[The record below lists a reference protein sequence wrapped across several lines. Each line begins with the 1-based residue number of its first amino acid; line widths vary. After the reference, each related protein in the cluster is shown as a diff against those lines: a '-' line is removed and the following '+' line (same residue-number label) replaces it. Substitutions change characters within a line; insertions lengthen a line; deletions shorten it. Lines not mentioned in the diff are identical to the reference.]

1 MLEDQFPL
9 LTVNGYELARETLIL
24 QEESGASSLIEFLDE
39 LDKSYSDMLHNRRP
53 EDILSDEI

>member
-24 QEESGASSLIEFLDE
+24 QEESGD
-39 LDKSYSDMLHNRRP
+39 N
-53 EDILSDEI
+53 